1 MAERMPLRIDRDA
14 EMIERERVHA
24 RPALVFPQDST
35 VVTLNAKGASH
46 QLDGSSFAL
55 VPARV
60 AHALEL
66 PRGGA
71 SVVVTLVIGDEVK
84 ADAVKDYSPYVEPRQ
99 FRDVVGALRC
109 LSRTRWLDELVHRY
123 VFERTVCERSASRA
137 ARFLEAEVV
146 KEVYFLGLEQIEN
159 RTRTSVL
166 YEGESVAMRARAWI
180 EQHLFEPF
188 HGAALARHCGASE
201 STVLRAFRKQLG
213 VSPFGYVRRRRL
225 EEALRLLESGR
236 YGVTEVASRV
246 GYENPSAFAV
256 AFRQQFGIAPSRKRR
271 VLDVEATLP
280 AHGRP
285 PERRSRHRD

>member
-1 MAERMPLRIDRDA
+1 MAERMPLRVDRDA
-14 EMIERERVHA
+14 DVLERERVLP
-24 RPALVFPQDST
+24 RSALVFTQDST
-35 VVTLNAKGASH
+35 VVTLRTKGASH
-46 QLDGSSFAL
+46 QLDGSTFAH
-55 VPARV
+55 VPART

-71 SVVVTLVIGDEVK
+71 SVVVTLEIDKPVI
-84 ADAVKDYSPYVEPRQ
+84 ADAIKDYAPYIEPQQLRE
-99 FRDVVGALRC
+99 VLGALRC
-109 LSRTRWLDELVHRY
+109 LARTRWLDELVHRY
-123 VFERTVCERSASRA
+123 VFERVVCERTTSHA
-137 ARFLEAEVV
+137 ARFLEAELV

-166 YEGESVAMRARAWI
+166 YEGESVAMKARAWI

-201 STVLRAFRKQLG
+201 STVLRAFRKELG

-225 EEALRLLESGR
+225 EEALALLESGR
-236 YGVTEVASRV
+236 YGVTEVAARV

-256 AFRQQFGIAPSRKRR
+256 AFRQQFGTAPSSKRR
-271 VLDVEATLP
+271 VHDPAATLP

-285 PERRSRHRD
+285 PERRPRRRD

>member
-1 MAERMPLRIDRDA
+1 MAERMLLRVDRDA
-14 EMIERERVHA
+14 AVIERQRVPA
-24 RPALVFPQDST
+24 RPTLIFAQDST
-35 VVTLNAKGASH
+35 VLTLKAKEASY

-60 AHALEL
+60 AHRLEVS
-66 PRGGA
+66 GGGT
-71 SVVVTLVIGDEVK
+71 SVVVTLEISDEVK
-84 ADAVKDYSPYVEPRQ
+84 ADAVKDYAPYVEPEQ
-99 FRDVVGALRC
+99 LKDVMGAVRC
-109 LSRTRWLDELVHRY
+109 LSRTRWLDEIVHRY
-123 VFERTVCERSASRA
+123 VFEREVCERTESRA
-137 ARFLEAEVV
+137 ARFLEAELV

-166 YEGESVAMRARAWI
+166 YEGESVAMKARAWI

-225 EEALRLLESGR
+225 EEALALLESGR
-236 YGVTEVASRV
+236 YGVTEVATRV

-256 AFRQQFGIAPSRKRR
+256 AFRQQFGVAPSRKRR
-271 VLDVEATLP
+271 VVDAAVTLP

-285 PERRSRHRD
+285 PERRPRRRD